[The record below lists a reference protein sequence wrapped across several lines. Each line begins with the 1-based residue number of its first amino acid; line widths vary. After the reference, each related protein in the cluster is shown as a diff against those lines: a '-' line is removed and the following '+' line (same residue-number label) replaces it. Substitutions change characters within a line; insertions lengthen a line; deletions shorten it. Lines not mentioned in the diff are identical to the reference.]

1 MNKRNVYDLKFAII
15 SVVIVIGVLFILFR
29 YNDKVINL
37 LRTFYKGKGYY
48 TTDVTEYGEFE
59 GFRGYSKLYIFP
71 EQISENVKVEK
82 YLYKYDDTLFDATC
96 QIYLECVYNDEGYEK
111 ELKRLSNI
119 KEEYRGEVQRVSYEE
134 EAFRYPAFVTINAD
148 NHCYEYALILDG
160 NKIVY
165 IFLQFTNMEAVEFP
179 LDYLPYNYE
188 MEDNCEGESIYIF
201 YDNAGYGIGTY

>member
-1 MNKRNVYDLKFAII
+1 MNKRNVHFLKFTII
-15 SVVIVIGVLFILFR
+15 FAVIVLGVVVILSR
-29 YNDKVINL
+29 YADKAMKLIQM
-37 LRTFYKGKGYY
+37 FYKGKGYY

-71 EQISENVKVEK
+71 EHISENVKVEK

-96 QIYLECVYNDEGYEK
+96 QIYLECIYDDESLKK

-119 KEEYRGEVQRVSYEE
+119 KEEYRGKIQQVSYEE
-134 EAFRYPAFVTINAD
+134 EAFRHPAFVTINAN
-148 NHCYEYALILDG
+148 NHCYEYALILDE

-165 IFLQFTNMEAVEFP
+165 IFLQFTNMDALEFP

-188 MEDNCEGESIYIF
+188 MDDDYKGESIYIF
-201 YDNAGYGIGTY
+201 YDNAGYGIGTF